1 MKLFIGEVV
10 SLKTAKTA
18 IVKVDTFKQ
27 YPIYNKRIKSTK
39 RYPVHYENI
48 ILKENDKVKFTET
61 RPISKTKRWKVV
73 EIIK

>member
-61 RPISKTKRWKVV
+61 RPISKTKRWRVV
-73 EIIK
+73 EAVK